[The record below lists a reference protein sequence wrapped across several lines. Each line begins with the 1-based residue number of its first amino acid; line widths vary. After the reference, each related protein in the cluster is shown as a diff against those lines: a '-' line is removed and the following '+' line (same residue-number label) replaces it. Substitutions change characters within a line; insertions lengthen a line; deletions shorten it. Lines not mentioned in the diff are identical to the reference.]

1 MTDINCKKIIRNDG
15 DIIVLADDVF
25 SKIIFGIISLL
36 VGLIATKTSE
46 LPELRIAFI
55 LFIIAGLHLIFGK
68 NETITI
74 DKNFHTIYLQ
84 SNWFLIIDGKIKKI
98 KFSEIITPTI
108 AEETDSEGGKT
119 WNIDLILTSQEK
131 PQRIFC
137 GEDEK
142 EVKALVDKIFNFLGV
157 K

>member
-1 MTDINCKKIIRNDG
+1 MH
-15 DIIVLADDVF
+15 LF
-25 SKIIFGIISLL
+25 YLL
-36 VGLIATKTSE
+36 LLE
-46 LPELRIAFI
+46 
-55 LFIIAGLHLIFGK
+55 
-68 NETITI
+68 
-74 DKNFHTIYLQ
+74 
-84 SNWFLIIDGKIKKI
+84 IKKI

-131 PQRIFC
+131 LQRIFC